1 METATHPPRPCSAF
15 EGTRLL
21 AAGDLREVA
30 LKLKALSD
38 RGPRHGLLVFD
49 DSTGRPSDLDLRGAS
64 AEVLARL
71 PAPTAAPPEVEAA
84 DGPRGPGRPRLGVV
98 AREVTLLP
106 RHWDW
111 LADQPGGASAAL
123 RRLVEAAR
131 RDQAGQDR
139 VRVAQEAAYRF
150 MTALAGDA
158 PGYEEATRALFA
170 GQRERFGQLTADWPP
185 DVAAHARRLAEPA
198 FAPAG

>member
-1 METATHPPRPCSAF
+1 METATHPPRLCTAF

-49 DSTGRPSDLDLRGAS
+49 DSTGRLVDLDLRGSS

-71 PAPTAAPPEVEAA
+71 PTPAAAPSEGEAT

-111 LADQPGGASAAL
+111 LAGQPGGASAAL
-123 RRLVEAAR
+123 RRLVETGR

-139 VRVAQEAAYRF
+139 VRIAQEAAYRI

-170 GQRERFGQLTADWPP
+170 GQRERFAQLTVGWPP
-185 DVAAHARRLAEPA
+185 DVGAHVRRLAEAA
-198 FAPAG
+198 FPPIG